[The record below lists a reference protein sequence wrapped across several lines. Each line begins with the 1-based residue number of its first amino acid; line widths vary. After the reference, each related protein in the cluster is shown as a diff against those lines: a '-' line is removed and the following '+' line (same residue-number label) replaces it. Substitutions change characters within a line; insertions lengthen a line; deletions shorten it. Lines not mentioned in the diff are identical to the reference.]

1 MEATRAVAA
10 GTVPVSVPCKSLRP
24 RSCQGDQTKPIVPT
38 TTAAAKVARS
48 SMSLRPSRSES
59 LPHNGAT
66 RAMVAPEAPFM
77 IPAQAAACPVFS
89 TPSCW
94 T

>member
-1 MEATRAVAA
+1 M
-10 GTVPVSVPCKSLRP
+10 
-24 RSCQGDQTKPIVPT
+24 DPT
-38 TTAAAKVARS
+38 TTAAARVARS

-66 RAMVAPEAPFM
+66 TAMLTPDAPFM
-77 IPAQAAACPVFS
+77 NPAHAAAFPLSS